1 MQKVIKL
8 RRPVAIFAN
17 AAVGGREEKNGPLG
31 DMLDFTDMSD
41 RFGQNTWELAESELS
56 HAALSLA
63 LGRAKMSHAD
73 LSFLF
78 SGDLQ
83 NQCVASSCA
92 HLETEVPFFGIY
104 GACST
109 CTEGLTLASLVL
121 NAAEEDTVA
130 AVVTTSHN
138 SAAERQFRTPIEY
151 GGQRPPTAQWTATA
165 GGAFLLRACG
175 EGQPKEVGK
184 KPKDDGQVTGRAPH
198 ITRVMA
204 GIMRDGGVS
213 DAFNMGAAMAPA
225 AADSVK
231 SFLSLVGAKP
241 GDYDAI
247 VTGDLGDEGSELL
260 KILLKKEG
268 IDISR
273 QHLDC
278 GKLLYDLKN
287 RDCHAGGS
295 GCGCS
300 AATLAAK
307 FLPAL
312 TEGSLQKI
320 LFLSTGALMS
330 PTSIQQGKTIIGVA
344 PVLEIV
350 APGCMKGA

>member
-1 MQKVIKL
+1 MQQVTRL
-8 RRPVAIFAN
+8 RRPVGIFAS
-17 AAVGGREEKNGPLG
+17 AAVGGREEAMGPLG
-31 DMLDFTDMSD
+31 AGLDFSDASD

-56 HAALSLA
+56 HTALSLA
-63 LGRAKMSHAD
+63 LGRAKLSHAD

-78 SGDLQ
+78 AGDLQ

-121 NAAEEDTVA
+121 TAAEEDLIA

-165 GGAFLLRACG
+165 GGAFLLRAG
-175 EGQPKEVGK
+175 NTEKVPV
-184 KPKDDGQVTGRAPH
+184 

-213 DAFNMGAAMAPA
+213 DPFNMGAAMAPA
-225 AADSVK
+225 AADSIR
-231 SFLSLVGAKP
+231 SFLELTASKP
-241 GDYDAI
+241 DDYDAI

-260 KILLKKEG
+260 KILLKKQG
-268 IDISR
+268 IDVQK

-287 RDCHAGGS
+287 KDCHAGGS

-300 AATLAAK
+300 AATLALK
-307 FLPAL
+307 FLPGL
-312 TEGSLQKI
+312 TDGTYGRI

-330 PTSIQQGKTIIGVA
+330 PTSISQGKSIIGVA
-344 PVLEIV
+344 PVIEIC
-350 APGCMKGA
+350 APKNGKGN

>member
-1 MQKVIKL
+1 MQKVITL
-8 RRPVAIFAN
+8 RRPVAIFAE

-31 DMLDFTDMSD
+31 ASLDFTDMSD

-63 LGRAKMSHAD
+63 LGRAKLSHAD
-73 LSFLF
+73 LAFLF

-121 NAAEEDTVA
+121 NAADEDTIA

-175 EGQPKEVGK
+175 AGHTQGAK
-184 KPKDDGQVTGRAPH
+184 KPGSGACATEGAPR

-225 AADSVK
+225 AADSIK
-231 SFLSLVGAKP
+231 SFLTLVGAEP

-260 KILLKKEG
+260 KILLKKAG

-312 TEGSLQKI
+312 SEGSCRKI

-344 PVLEIV
+344 PVVEIV
-350 APGCMKGA
+350 APGCGKGD

>member
-1 MQKVIKL
+1 MQKVVTLQK
-8 RRPVAIFAN
+8 PVSVFAC
-17 AAVGGREEKNGPLG
+17 AAVGGREEARGPLG
-31 DMLDFTDMSD
+31 AGLDFSDESD

-56 HAALSLA
+56 HTALTLA
-63 LGRAKMSHAD
+63 LARANMSHAD
-73 LSFLF
+73 LSYLF
-78 SGDLQ
+78 AGDLQ
-83 NQCVASSCA
+83 NQCVASSHA
-92 HLETEVPFFGIY
+92 HLEEEVPFFGIY

-121 NAAEEDTVA
+121 TAAEDASVA

-165 GGAFLLRACG
+165 GGAFLLRREKGADRV
-175 EGQPKEVGK
+175 PRV
-184 KPKDDGQVTGRAPH
+184 
-198 ITRVMA
+198 TRVMA
-204 GIMRDGGVS
+204 GIMRDGGIS
-213 DAFNMGAAMAPA
+213 DPFNMGAAMAPA
-225 AADSVK
+225 AADSIK
-231 SFLSLVGAKP
+231 SFLSLVGETP

-260 KILLKKEG
+260 KILLKREG
-268 IDISR
+268 CNIDR

-287 RDCHAGGS
+287 KDCHAGGS

-300 AATLAAK
+300 AATLALQ
-307 FLPAL
+307 FLPGL
-312 TEGSLQKI
+312 TDGTYRKI

-330 PTSIQQGKTIIGVA
+330 PTSIQQGKSIIGVA
-344 PVLEIV
+344 PVIELC
-350 APGCMKGA
+350 APESGRR

>member
-1 MQKVIKL
+1 MQKVIRL
-8 RRPVAIFAN
+8 PRPVAVFAH

-31 DMLDFTDMSD
+31 QNLDFTDMSD

-56 HAALSLA
+56 HTALSLA
-63 LGRAKMSHAD
+63 LGRASVSHAD

-78 SGDLQ
+78 AGDLQ

-109 CTEGLTLASLVL
+109 CTEGLTLAALVL
-121 NAAEEDTVA
+121 TAAGDESIA
-130 AVVTTSHN
+130 GVVTTSHN
-138 SAAERQFRTPIEY
+138 SAAERQFRTPVEY

-165 GGAFLLRACG
+165 GGAFLLR
-175 EGQPKEVGK
+175 VGDEDK
-184 KPKDDGQVTGRAPH
+184 NPH

-213 DAFNMGAAMAPA
+213 DPFNMGAAMAPA
-225 AADSVK
+225 AADSVQ
-231 SFLSLVGAKP
+231 SFLSLTGTAP
-241 GDYDAI
+241 SDYDAI

-268 IDISR
+268 CDISA
-273 QHLDC
+273 QHFDC
-278 GKLLYDLKN
+278 GKLLYDMKTK
-287 RDCHAGGS
+287 DCHAGAS

-307 FLPAL
+307 FLPGL
-312 TEGSLQKI
+312 SDGTYRRI

-330 PTSIQQGKTIIGVA
+330 PTSIQQGKSIIGVA
-344 PVLEIV
+344 PVIELC
-350 APGCMKGA
+350 APGSEKGN

>member
-1 MQKVIKL
+1 MQKVTTL
-8 RRPVAIFAN
+8 RRPVAIFAH

-31 DMLDFTDMSD
+31 QKLDFTDISD

-63 LGRAKMSHAD
+63 LGRAKLSHAD

-121 NAAEEDTVA
+121 NAAEEETIA

-165 GGAFLLRACG
+165 GGAFLLRT
-175 EGQPKEVGK
+175 VDGK
-184 KPKDDGQVTGRAPH
+184 NTPGGNGKPDDTAAGVCDAPR

-225 AADSVK
+225 AADSIR
-231 SFLSLVGAKP
+231 SFLSLVGAAP

-273 QHLDC
+273 EHQDC

-300 AATLAAK
+300 AATLAAS

-312 TEGSLQKI
+312 AEGSLRKI

-344 PVLEIV
+344 PVVEIV
-350 APGCMKGA
+350 APGCGKGD